1 MTLGLASFAADI
13 PVDVGLLVCR
23 SFSFVS
29 RKMFCRSFSF
39 VSMKMFCRSFSF
51 VSRKMSSKS
60 FSCVSSFGFS
70 TDFFTRCLYYYT
82 YALEKIYIFAALV
95 Y

>member
-1 MTLGLASFAADI
+1 MLRKEHRKDRFRT
-13 PVDVGLLVCR
+13 
-23 SFSFVS
+23 SFS
-29 RKMFCRSFSF
+29 C

-60 FSCVSSFGFS
+60 FNCVSSFGIS
-70 TDFFTRCLYYYT
+70 TDFFTGCLYYYT
-82 YALEKIYIFAALV
+82 YALEKIYICAALV

>member
-29 RKMFCRSFSF
+29 RKM
-39 VSMKMFCRSFSF
+39 
-51 VSRKMSSKS
+51 SSKS

-70 TDFFTRCLYYYT
+70 TDFFTGCLYYYT

>member
-1 MTLGLASFAADI
+1 MRIVHGFHLVACDVHGAAVTLGLASFAANI

-29 RKMFCRSFSF
+29 RN
-39 VSMKMFCRSFSF
+39 
-51 VSRKMSSKS
+51 MSSKS
-60 FSCVSSFGFS
+60 FSCVSSFGIS
-70 TDFFTRCLYYYT
+70 TDLFTRCLYYYT